1 MTFVYLSPVG
11 VSFLLLSAHF
21 MHADNAVM
29 VATALALLALL
40 ALRRRWVP
48 QLLQVALVLGALEWL
63 RTGVLLVQERSA
75 LGQPWTR
82 LALILGAVAAMTAL
96 SALLLR
102 KPRVRDYFN
111 PKGIV
116 PSARG

>member
-29 VATALALLALL
+29 VAAALALLGLL
-40 ALRRRWVP
+40 ALRQRWVP
-48 QLLQVALVLGALEWL
+48 PVLQVALVLGALEWL

-75 LGQPWTR
+75 MEQPWTR
-82 LALILGAVAAMTAL
+82 LALILGAVAALTAL
-96 SALLLR
+96 SALLLLT
-102 KPRVRDYFN
+102 PRARAYFN

-116 PSARG
+116 AAARG